1 METQRLYRSKTNSM
15 IGGVCGGLG
24 AYFGIDPTLV
34 RLIFVLMAVFGGGG
48 VLIYLI
54 LWIVIPLEGR
64 SPATSQQIIHDNAQE
79 VTDRARDLGKGF
91 ERSFAASTAQ
101 STGRNGAVVFGIV
114 LIVLGGLFLL
124 QNLLRINFSQFW
136 PVILIVIG
144 LAMLVPIFRRP
155 QQQ

>member
-1 METQRLYRSKTNSM
+1 METHRLYRSKTDSM
-15 IGGVCGGLG
+15 IGGVCGGVG

-34 RLIFVLMAVFGGGG
+34 RLIFVLLAIFGGGG
-48 VLIYLI
+48 VLFYLI

-64 SPATSQQIIHDNAQE
+64 SPATSQQIIQDNAQE
-79 VTDRARDLGKGF
+79 VADRAREFGKGI
-91 ERSFAASTAQ
+91 ERGFNSSPQT
-101 STGRNGAVVFGIV
+101 TPRNNGVLFGVV

-124 QNLLRINFSQFW
+124 QNLLHISFGQFW